1 MDEQEQNE
9 KIEKLETSLE
19 ELSDL
24 VNGLMEEQ
32 PEDNEQE
39 FFEVNYDSKSFIIHW
54 VEDSE
59 HSTIDNYA
67 DAKAEF
73 LSAALARDNT
83 EGKTPVQHGDVMVI
97 GTACPWI
104 ALCVVVDSFDQ
115 REDPHAPEVA
125 ASDETT
131 IGDETVVR
139 REFVVWNA
147 CGDPNVDPPE
157 PCERNPSLDVVAQYV
172 HDFSVTHTQTD
183 PVGGTGEPQE
193 KTHTIT
199 ISKTLKEMV
208 FDNCGRFVE
217 IRSIPD
223 ESPTVI
229 EIKECC
235 VEDEPEPGFCEGHI
249 NEALQDSYTVTS
261 PTGAFQPQTVTRTVG
276 TGCSQWNNADG
287 TLFLIGDVNNG
298 FTLSGSILGD
308 PCGNGNNI
316 GRTNDGSPIGQYSCW
331 LGIGNGF
338 SNTINAVVSA

>member
-131 IGDETVVR
+131 IGNETVVR

-147 CGDPNVDPPE
+147 CGDPTVDPPE
-157 PCERNPSLDVVAQYV
+157 CNRNLPSNITYV
-172 HDFSVTHTQTD
+172 TDTKIDIESTGTDPKLWTLQLHHKTQTA
-183 PVGGTGEPQE
+183 
-193 KTHTIT
+193 
-199 ISKTLKEMV
+199 SL
-208 FDNCGRFVE
+208 DNCGTITNVSNE
-217 IRSIPD
+217 TDWVAIGQPK
-223 ESPTVI
+223 T
-229 EIKECC
+229 IKECC
-235 VEDEPEPGFCEGHI
+235 EEDEPEPGFCEGHI

-287 TLFLIGDVNNG
+287 TLFLLGDVING
-298 FTLSGSILGD
+298 FSMTGSILGD
-308 PCGNGNNI
+308 PCGNGNDI
-316 GRTNDGSPIGQYSCW
+316 GKDNDGSPIGQYSCW